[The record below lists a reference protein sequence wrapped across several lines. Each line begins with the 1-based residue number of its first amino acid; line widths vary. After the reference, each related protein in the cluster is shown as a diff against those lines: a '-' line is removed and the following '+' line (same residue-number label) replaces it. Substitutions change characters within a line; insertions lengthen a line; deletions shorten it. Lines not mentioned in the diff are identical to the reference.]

1 MYKYSMTQWIVG
13 NEDIE
18 IQFSET
24 EKNGYDGI
32 EFAAEPYTID
42 QERMVSLLK
51 KYEMEC
57 TSFVW
62 YLSRRKRS
70 DIQRSGV
77 CKYSDPIY

>member
-18 IQFSET
+18 YSFQRLK
-24 EKNGYDGI
+24 KNGYDGI

-51 KYEMEC
+51 KY
-57 TSFVW
+57 
-62 YLSRRKRS
+62 
-70 DIQRSGV
+70 
-77 CKYSDPIY
+77 

>member
-18 IQFSET
+18 YSFQRLK
-24 EKNGYDGI
+24 KNGYDGI

-57 TSFVW
+57 TSL